1 MGSGRSQERT
11 WAIVPR
17 LRVLYVYFSR
27 HVVETQ
33 EYPGE
38 DWDRVLLVIHVRH
51 EPAELSID
59 EIGKILVPDAGH
71 PVAHHTHGNAR
82 VKLQAEEEAIEEGE
96 RRAER
101 VANDRD
107 G

>member
-1 MGSGRSQERT
+1 
-11 WAIVPR
+11 VNFP
-17 LRVLYVYFSR
+17 R

-33 EYPGE
+33 EYPRE

-51 EPAELSID
+51 EPAESFID
-59 EIGKILVPDAGH
+59 EISKVLVPDAGH
-71 PVAHHTHGNAR
+71 PVAHHTHGHAR
-82 VKLQAEEEAIEEGE
+82 VELQAEEDAIEEGE

-101 VANDRD
+101 VTYDRD